1 MKTRLL
7 ILGLLLS
14 MATSVFAQEGS
25 IIYKELD
32 STIYSTYRF
41 FHNSQI
47 TDDKNGDGI
56 AESILRS
63 HRYLEIDFD
72 EDGEYDYVIAWI
84 PYKWWHIRTYSM
96 GEWWFGRQDT
106 YETGQSI
113 SYINIWVPAPQHSQ
127 DPMYTFEWGYSFDS
141 VYIALRKPVG
151 EDSYVY
157 SWVMFSIDAGPFTN
171 HNWPYG
177 RCTIHSYA
185 YCTIPDYPLR
195 FGQTCLDWQVEEN
208 VNQQR
213 YRISPN
219 PAEDKFTIRGSD
231 IAAAE
236 LFTLSGQRV
245 YVGNKQSENVYSFNL
260 EGLPAGIYVVRITD
274 NDGNIHSEKV
284 VKR

>member
-1 MKTRLL
+1 MKTKFL
-7 ILGLLLS
+7 ILSLLLS
-14 MATSVFAQEGS
+14 MATTALAQDGS

-32 STIYSTYRF
+32 STIYSTYRL

-47 TDDKNGDGI
+47 TDDENGDGI
-56 AESILRS
+56 AKVAHIGP
-63 HRYLEIDFD
+63 RYLQIDFD

-96 GEWWFGRQDT
+96 GEWWFCRHGI
-106 YETGQSI
+106 YETGQLI
-113 SYINIWVPAPQHSQ
+113 HPITLWLPAAQHDT
-127 DPMYTFEWGYSFDS
+127 DPMFTFEDGFSGDS
-141 VYIALRKPVG
+141 LYIALRKPVG
-151 EDSYVY
+151 EDSYEY
-157 SWVMFSIDAGPFTN
+157 AWVMFSIDAGPLVNNNF
-171 HNWPYG
+171 PYG

-208 VNQQR
+208 INQQR

-219 PAEDKFTIRGSD
+219 PAEDKFTIQGSD

-245 YVGNKQSENVYSFNL
+245 YVGNKQSDDIYLFDL
-260 EGLPAGIYVVRITD
+260 DDLPAGIYVVRITD